1 MEYWA
6 KTTKYGAPGIDVS
19 QHMLRVALV
28 AKLLAEQKSSL
39 FKFAGLDFS
48 AISYLAGLHDVGKIS
63 PGFQSKCRTWLEKNG
78 LLEESIRN
86 GWVNLEDDHSK
97 VTQFTV
103 QRLLAEDG
111 FGMSRENAIWW
122 AASIGGH
129 HGRLHNPGDRGL
141 PEGAG
146 MCNDEWE
153 ELRRAAAMKLLQIM
167 DMDQI
172 ISLPSVFPD
181 SPALW
186 LVAGLTSIADWIGS
200 DEDFFPE
207 DKELAAY
214 EIETRAAQ
222 ALESIGMQPTQ
233 IRQGLSFIDMFP
245 KLTTG
250 PNSLQTTAMEYIR
263 TPGIYAIEAPMGMG
277 KTEAALACAYH
288 LLCAGAA
295 TGIYFALPTQ
305 ATSNRIYLRL
315 DDFVSLICPDATST
329 RLIHANSW
337 LREDIAQLKPASTLH
352 EDDDARRGRDWF
364 ASAKRALIAPFGVGT
379 VDQALLSVVAAKH
392 FFVRRFAF
400 AEKVVIIDEVH
411 SYDVYT
417 GTLIGTL
424 CAELQKLGCTII
436 LLSATLTRTRRNAL
450 LESPSDANNNSSPE
464 PYPLI
469 SGRTLEGQPL
479 APVKANGP
487 VSKTVSIRFYAED
500 EALKHGIEYARKG
513 ACILWVCNTVARAQQ
528 TYRHVNDLAH
538 NSITTGLLHARFPF
552 FRRQELEDY
561 WMFVLGK
568 EGERP
573 KSCIL
578 VSTQIVE
585 QSVDLDADLIIT
597 ELAPTD
603 MLLQRMGRLWRH
615 IRANRP
621 LNHPE
626 YWIIREEE
634 SLDKLKDLSPTAIK
648 KTLGTKAKVY
658 FPYVL
663 LRTLDVWT
671 HRQTLSLPDNIR
683 TILEETY
690 VDRDELPEP
699 WLKLRT
705 EIEGEGYAKRMRA
718 EMASN
723 IFNPALPDDEGVQ
736 TRLNDVP
743 MVSLILA
750 QYCNKKRIILIN
762 GETCRLDSEDFDL
775 NAARSLHRNLAKVPK
790 WAFDQFRNSKVT
802 ERYVRGD
809 QAIALLGADNLI
821 TINGLQQDVKLHW
834 DNNYGIEILLKKG
847 VDNESCD

>member
-1 MEYWA
+1 MKYWA
-6 KTTKYGAPGIDVS
+6 KTTKDGTPSIDVI

-28 AKLLAEQKSSL
+28 AKLLVAQKASL
-39 FKFAGLDFS
+39 FEHNGLDS
-48 AISYLAGLHDVGKIS
+48 SVISFLAGLHDVGKIS
-63 PGFQSKCRTWLEKNG
+63 PGFQSKCTTWLKQND

-86 GWVNLEDDHSK
+86 GWGNLEDDHSK

-111 FGMSRENAIWW
+111 FGMSREDAIWW

-141 PEGAG
+141 PERAG

-153 ELRRAAAMKLLQIM
+153 ELRRAAAMKLLRIM
-167 DMDQI
+167 NMDQN
-172 ISLPSVFPD
+172 ISLPSVIPD
-181 SPALW
+181 SPDLW

-200 DEDFFPE
+200 DENFFPE
-207 DKELAAY
+207 NQELAAH

-222 ALESIGMQPTQ
+222 ALESIGMHPPQ

-277 KTEAALACAYH
+277 KTEAALACAYQ
-288 LLCAGAA
+288 LLCAGTAI
-295 TGIYFALPTQ
+295 GIYFALPTQ

-315 DDFVSLICPDATST
+315 DDFVKLICPDATST

-337 LREDIAQLKPASTLH
+337 LREDIAQLKPASTLR
-352 EDDDARRGRDWF
+352 EDDACRGRDWF

-392 FFVRRFAF
+392 FFVRRFAL
-400 AEKVVIIDEVH
+400 AGKVVIIDEVH

-417 GTLIGTL
+417 GTLIGAL

-450 LESPSDANNNSSPE
+450 LESPSDADNNSSPE

-479 APVKANGP
+479 APVKSEGP

-500 EALKHGIEYARKG
+500 EALKQGIEHARKG

-528 TYRHVNDLAH
+528 TYRCLNDLAR
-538 NSITTGLLHARFPF
+538 NSIATGLLHSRFPF

-568 EGERP
+568 NGERP
-573 KSCIL
+573 KGCIL

-615 IRANRP
+615 ARENRP
-621 LNHPE
+621 LGLPE
-626 YWIIREEE
+626 YWIIRENE
-634 SLDKLKDLSPTAIK
+634 SLDKLKDLSPMAIK
-648 KTLGTKAKVY
+648 ETLGTKAKVY

-663 LRTLDVWT
+663 LRTLDVWRN
-671 HRQTLSLPDNIR
+671 RQTVTLPGEIR
-683 TILEETY
+683 AILEETY
-690 VDRDELPEP
+690 ADRYDLPGT
-699 WLKLRT
+699 WLVLRN
-705 EIEGEGYAKRMRA
+705 EIEGEEYAKKMRA
-718 EMASN
+718 KMAEN
-723 IFNPALPDDEGVQ
+723 IFSPALPDEEGVQ
-736 TRLNDVP
+736 TRLNAVP

-750 QYCNKKRIILIN
+750 KQCDKKKIILIN
-762 GETCRLDSEDFDL
+762 GEPCRLDSEDFDL

-790 WAFDQFRNSKVT
+790 WIFDHFRSSKTT

-809 QAIALLGADNLI
+809 QAVALLEENNFIAIKVLK
-821 TINGLQQDVKLHW
+821 QDVKLHW

>member
-6 KTTKYGAPGIDVS
+6 KTIKDGTPGIDVS

-39 FKFAGLDFS
+39 FELNVLDS
-48 AISYLAGLHDVGKIS
+48 SVISYLAGLHDIGKIS
-63 PGFQSKCRTWLEKNG
+63 PGFQSKCHIWLEQND

-86 GWVNLEDDHSK
+86 GWGNLEDDHSK

-111 FGMSRENAIWW
+111 FGMSHEDAIWW

-141 PEGAG
+141 PEIAG

-153 ELRRAAAMKLLQIM
+153 KLRRAAAMKLLQIM

-172 ISLPSVFPD
+172 ISLPSVIPD

-186 LVAGLTSIADWIGS
+186 LVAGLASIADWIGS
-200 DEDFFPE
+200 DENFFPE
-207 DKELAAY
+207 NQELAAH
-214 EIETRAAQ
+214 EIKTCAAQ
-222 ALESIGMQPTQ
+222 ALESIGMHPPQ
-233 IRQGLSFIDMFP
+233 IRQGLTFIDMFP

-288 LLCAGAA
+288 LLCAGTA

-315 DDFVSLICPDATST
+315 DDFVRLICPDATST

-337 LREDIAQLKPASTLH
+337 LREDVTQLKPASTLH

-392 FFVRRFAF
+392 FFVRRFAL
-400 AEKVVIIDEVH
+400 AGKVVIIDEVH
-411 SYDVYT
+411 SDVYT

-424 CAELQKLGCTII
+424 CVELQKLGCTII
-436 LLSATLTRTRRNAL
+436 LLSATLTRKRRNAL
-450 LESPSDANNNSSPE
+450 LESPSDADNKSSSE

-469 SGRTLEGQPL
+469 SGLTLEGRPL
-479 APVKANGP
+479 APVKAEGP

-500 EALKHGIEYARKG
+500 EALKQGIEHARKG

-528 TYRHVNDLAH
+528 TYRRLNDLAR
-538 NSITTGLLHARFPF
+538 NSIATGLLHARFPF

-561 WMFVLGK
+561 WMSVLGK
-568 EGERP
+568 DGERP
-573 KSCIL
+573 KGCIL

-615 IRANRP
+615 VRAIRP
-621 LNHPE
+621 LAQPE
-626 YWIIREEE
+626 YWIIREKE
-634 SLDKLKDLSPTAIK
+634 SIDKLKELSPLAIK
-648 KTLGTKAKVY
+648 KTLGTKARVY

-663 LRTLDVWT
+663 LRTLEAWSKRPTV
-671 HRQTLSLPDNIR
+671 TLPGEIR

-690 VDRDELPEP
+690 ADRDDT
-699 WLKLRT
+699 WLVLRN
-705 EIEGEGYAKRMRA
+705 EIEGEGYARRMKA
-718 EMASN
+718 EMAAN
-723 IFNPALPDDEGVQ
+723 IFNPALPDEEGVQ

-743 MVSLILA
+743 MVSLILSRH
-750 QYCNKKRIILIN
+750 CDKKKLVLIN
-762 GETCRLDSEDFDL
+762 SESCWLDSEDFDL
-775 NAARSLHRNLAKVPK
+775 NAARSLHRNLVRVPK
-790 WAFDQFRNSKVT
+790 WVFNKFRYSKKT

-809 QAIALLGADNLI
+809 QAIALLGNNNFI
-821 TINGLQQDVKLHW
+821 EINGLKRDVKLSW
-834 DNNYGIEILLKKG
+834 DNNYGIEILFEEG